1 MDYLKSFPELA
12 GLVDLA
18 NRNVDISPTL
28 VRVLTDL
35 YVSKPQ
41 HSREEER
48 QYTALAL
55 RLLDEVDVST
65 RYGVAQRLSSYTRTP
80 AEIVRR
86 LVHDVI
92 AVAEPIL
99 RQSHALSRAELL
111 EIAQQVSAAHVAV
124 LNDSES
130 ATQPVEPGTVT
141 PSSALFVGK
150 TAAASELNA
159 LFFSAD
165 AADRRLILLNLEFAP
180 LKPADPVAPA
190 LAIETVRKLET
201 AALTRSFEEFTRGL
215 MRALAI
221 WHEQARQIIDD
232 ASGEAIVVAAKAIT
246 IPADALQRILL
257 CLNPAISQSVQRIY
271 DLTELY
277 EELKPEAALRMVAI
291 WQACSLGSE
300 AKARPTAHRPQYTDE
315 RGRFRIEGVQ
325 RQPTPFANPSQAPVP
340 RFGKKQG

>member
-1 MDYLKSFPELA
+1 MDYLKSFPELG

-28 VRVLTDL
+28 LRVLTDL
-35 YVSKPQ
+35 YVSKPR
-41 HSREEER
+41 HSHDEER
-48 QYTALAL
+48 QFTALAL

-65 RYGVAQRLSSYTRTP
+65 RHGVAQRLSSYAQTP
-80 AEIVRR
+80 AEVVRR
-86 LVHDVI
+86 LAHDVI

-99 RQSHALSRAELL
+99 RHSYALSRAELL
-111 EIAQQVSAAHVAV
+111 EIAQRVSAAHVAV
-124 LNDSES
+124 VTDSQS
-130 ATQPVEPGTVT
+130 AAPPTEPRKVT
-141 PSSALFVGK
+141 PSSALFAGK

-159 LFFSAD
+159 LFFNAE

-190 LAIETVRKLET
+190 LAGETVRRLET
-201 AALTRSFEEFTRGL
+201 AALTRSFEEFTRSL

-232 ASGEAIVVAAKAIT
+232 ASGEAIVVAAKAIAMPT
-246 IPADALQRILL
+246 DALQRILL

-291 WQACSLGSE
+291 WQALSIGS
-300 AKARPTAHRPQYTDE
+300 APNAGPATHRPQYTDE

-325 RQPTPFANPSQAPVP
+325 RQISFANPSSAPVP
-340 RFGKKQG
+340 QFGKKQG